1 MKNLTENEIA
11 KIIVNV
17 SYRIHNRLGPGL
29 LESVYEAILC
39 HELIKEGLNVERQ
52 KAIPVKWEDV
62 YLDVGFR
69 ADIIVEEKVIIEL
82 KSVEKIVPVH
92 LKQLLTY
99 TRVTN
104 IKLGLLINFNEALIK
119 NGIKRVANG
128 L

>member
-52 KAIPVKWEDV
+52 KAIPVKWEDI
-62 YLDVGFR
+62 YLDLGFR

>member
-1 MKNLTENEIA
+1 MTENEIA